1 MSEQQ
6 MASDT
11 KTIRILIADD
21 HGLFRDA
28 LRKLLEMEED
38 FEVVGAATDGAEAV
52 RMARELKPDILL
64 LDLAMPRLTGIEALR
79 ELATGS
85 SPVLTILLAG
95 AVEKRQILEAL
106 QLGAR
111 GVVLKDAATQLLLK
125 CVRCVMAGEHWV
137 GRDRVSDLLDTLRQ
151 MAPTGGAPPAA
162 SPHGLTPRERE
173 IVAAIVA
180 GQANKDI
187 ARSLA
192 ISEETVK
199 HHLTSIFNKLGVS
212 NRLELALFA
221 VNQRLIL

>member
-1 MSEQQ
+1 MKK
-6 MASDT
+6 DT
-11 KTIRILIADD
+11 ATIRILIADD

-52 RMARELKPDILL
+52 RLARELKPDVLL

-79 ELATGS
+79 ELASGA
-85 SPVLTILLAG
+85 SPVHTVLLAG

-125 CVRCVMAGEHWV
+125 CIRCVMAGEYWV
-137 GRDRVSDLLDTLRQ
+137 GRDRVSDLLETLRQ
-151 MAPTGGAPPAA
+151 MAPTGTPPAPGA
-162 SPHGLTPRERE
+162 HGLTPRERD

-187 ARSLA
+187 ARSLG

-212 NRLELALFA
+212 NRLELALLA
-221 VNQRLIL
+221 VNQRLIQ

>member
-1 MSEQQ
+1 MKKE
-6 MASDT
+6 T

-28 LRKLLEMEED
+28 LRKLLEMEDD

-52 RMARELKPDILL
+52 SLARELKPDILL

-79 ELATGS
+79 ELATGP
-85 SPVLTILLAG
+85 SPVLTVLLTG
-95 AVEKRQILEAL
+95 AIEKRQILEAL

-111 GVVLKDAATQLLLK
+111 GILLKDSATQLLLK
-125 CVRCVMAGEHWV
+125 CIRCVIAGEHWV
-137 GRDRVSDLLDTLRQ
+137 GRDRVSDLLDILRQ
-151 MAPTGGAPPAA
+151 MGPSGGGTPTSEA
-162 SPHGLTPRERE
+162 HGLTRRERE

-180 GQANKDI
+180 GQPNKDI

-199 HHLTSIFNKLGVS
+199 HHLTNIFSKLGVS
-212 NRLELALFA
+212 NRLELALLA
-221 VNQRLIL
+221 VNQRLVQ

>member
-1 MSEQQ
+1 MEKQ
-6 MASDT
+6 A

-21 HGLFRDA
+21 HGLFRAA
-28 LRKLLEMEED
+28 LQKLLEMEED

-52 RMARELKPDILL
+52 RMARELKPDVLL

-79 ELATGS
+79 ELTTGS
-85 SPVLTILLAG
+85 SPVLTVLLAG
-95 AVEKRQILEAL
+95 AIEKRQILEAL

-111 GVVLKDAATQLLLK
+111 GVVLKDTATQLLLK
-125 CVRCVMAGEHWV
+125 CIRCVMAGEHWV
-137 GRDRVSDLLDTLRQ
+137 GRDRVSDLLDTLRE
-151 MAPTGGAPPAA
+151 MAPSGGAPPKEAY
-162 SPHGLTPRERE
+162 GLTRRERE

-199 HHLTSIFNKLGVS
+199 HHLTNIFSKLGVS

-221 VNQRLIL
+221 VNQRLIQ

>member
-1 MSEQQ
+1 MIR
-6 MASDT
+6 DI

-52 RMARELKPDILL
+52 QMARELKPDILL

-79 ELATGS
+79 ELATDP
-85 SPVLTILLAG
+85 SPVLTVLLAG
-95 AVEKRQILEAL
+95 AVEKREILEAL

-111 GVVLKDAATQLLLK
+111 GILLKDTATQLLLK
-125 CVRCVMAGEHWV
+125 CIRCVMGGEHWV
-137 GRDRVSDLLDTLRQ
+137 GRDRVGDLLDTLRQ
-151 MAPTGGAPPAA
+151 MAPSAAPPTGETR
-162 SPHGLTPRERE
+162 GLTRRERE

-187 ARSLA
+187 ARSLG

-212 NRLELALFA
+212 NRLELALMA
-221 VNQRLIL
+221 VNQRLVQ

>member
-1 MSEQQ
+1 
-6 MASDT
+6 MAKDS

-28 LRKLLEMEED
+28 LRKLLETEAD
-38 FEVVGAATDGAEAV
+38 FEVIGAASDGAEAV
-52 RMARELKPDILL
+52 RLARELKPDILL
-64 LDLAMPRLTGIEALR
+64 LDLAMPRLTGLEALR

-85 SPVLTILLAG
+85 TPILTVLLVG
-95 AVEKRQILEAL
+95 AIEKRQILEAL

-125 CVRCVMAGEHWV
+125 CIRCVMVGEHWV
-137 GRDRVSDLLDTLRQ
+137 GRDRVSDLVETLRE
-151 MAPTGGAPPAA
+151 MAPVAGAPAA
-162 SPHGLTPRERE
+162 GEPYGLTRRERE

-187 ARSLA
+187 ARSLS

-199 HHLTSIFNKLGVS
+199 HHLTSIFNKMGVN

-221 VNQRLIL
+221 VNQRLFQ